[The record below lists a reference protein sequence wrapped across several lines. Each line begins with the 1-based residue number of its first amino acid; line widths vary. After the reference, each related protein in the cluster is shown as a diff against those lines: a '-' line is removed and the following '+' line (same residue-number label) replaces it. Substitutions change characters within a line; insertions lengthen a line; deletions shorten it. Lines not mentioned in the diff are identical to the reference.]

1 MSARRALL
9 IGLTEVKL
17 LLADRGAL
25 LFSLLLPLAIVA
37 LLIGAFGGENEFNG
51 TAHIVD
57 RDNGPYGNRLLDGLR
72 QVDGL
77 DVDLLDPD
85 EARDKLDR
93 SNILLYF
100 EIPEDFSERLERAEP
115 AEIVVYRR
123 GNGGQEGQI
132 VTAIVQDVAGDV
144 VAPSVL
150 ARVTRQLLEA
160 AGVPGITAPL
170 APIAEQTWQESRAQP
185 LLTVASRAPE
195 GEEAADVD
203 ELFFPRIAAWMV
215 LFAVTLNAQSI
226 VEERRRGTLE
236 RLLTTRATTRDIL
249 AGKFLGNYLRG
260 ALQIVV
266 LFAVAVV
273 AFDFFTLGSFL
284 RSLAF
289 GAVMLLAISGLGL
302 LVAAIARTPDQAT
315 TISVFGTMLMALFG
329 GTFLTG
335 ELGEVFGIV
344 RKLTVTHWMNT
355 GFDRIIIDGGGLLDV
370 ATSIA
375 VMLGIFAV
383 SVVASAL
390 LFVPLPEGR
399 SR

>member
-1 MSARRALL
+1 
-9 IGLTEVKL
+9 
-17 LLADRGAL
+17 
-25 LFSLLLPLAIVA
+25 
-37 LLIGAFGGENEFNG
+37 
-51 TAHIVD
+51 
-57 RDNGPYGNRLLDGLR
+57 
-72 QVDGL
+72 
-77 DVDLLDPD
+77 
-85 EARDKLDR
+85 
-93 SNILLYF
+93 
-100 EIPEDFSERLERAEP
+100 
-115 AEIVVYRR
+115 
-123 GNGGQEGQI
+123 
-132 VTAIVQDVAGDV
+132 VAGDV